1 MELRA
6 NQRQAIEESVRND
19 FENGVHFQ
27 ATGTGKSR
35 IAFEILLRYHIK
47 YPKSNCLWL
56 CEKKSILIHQFDRS
70 KMEYPSIY
78 QQFLVLNFT
87 EQKPKQW
94 VQMVNSSRVWR
105 KPILIVINRT
115 FLTFNERYK
124 ELKLPVH
131 FIIHDECHSIVND
144 STRLFYEYILSKNIT
159 TRVIGFS
166 ATPPLLKKPFLK
178 ILSCYSIADGIR
190 DGIIVPPKM
199 GWIRHMERRTLDS
212 TELVEVVR
220 KSFEDLIYQKVIVWC
235 GRIRECLVYAQLFK
249 EHFGNEYL
257 ISVDTS
263 KGHFEYE
270 SYRHFEQRK
279 EKAFLFCANKHR
291 EGSDIPHLDGCLF
304 LDYVSKRYY
313 KTFVQCI
320 GRVLR
325 VDTEKRKTA
334 GFILDVNAK
343 HATEIIERI
352 NMYLHLPSDPFPWKM
367 SSEWLNDQ
375 IQMHR
380 LEMIPSEMICRCPMP
395 WTETE
400 SLLSYIQRKECLH
413 RSTYQRRFQWELS
426 MLEEKGLTGYLL
438 KAVQILLLTPTISH
452 ITRGSCGSSLVC
464 YVLGISHFDP
474 VLYDIQFS
482 RFFNRYRKTLPDIDF
497 DFPYH
502 EREDVFFKM
511 ETQWPNRIA
520 RISNHVYYRDK
531 SAQRYALRQ
540 LYPNRSF
547 ISKEELPRMIQ
558 RLDPQERSELEAL
571 KTRMVETFK
580 HYALHCGGV
589 IYYPDGVPSE
599 LVLQSDKKK
608 RIIPQVTLNKHRV
621 SESQMFKIDILSSR
635 GLTQLCSLYEDRPRI
650 DFESFEIQTP
660 VMDML
665 RRGDNLGITFAES
678 VWIKKAFL
686 LYPPHTLLDIAKCL
700 SIIRPG
706 AKWARLHP
714 DKCTLI
720 YDDDAITY
728 IQSLLHC
735 SEEEADKY
743 RRAFTKRDS
752 EQIAQFQSLI
762 QSRSDSKWI
771 LKQLKQ
777 LSAYSFC
784 KAHALSYAQ
793 LIYALA
799 YTKYYRPKEFWEST
813 LRHCHS
819 MYKKWVHVTEAYVYG
834 VESTSESLS
843 IYSQSFYQKMQLLS
857 VDEQLKQYG
866 FWILRDK
873 TFFPHCYC
881 HSIQDDHQTLCFRG
895 IIASK
900 RYISRTKVAFYIGYD
915 FQQYID
921 CYFENENSSFKHH
934 PPNIIGIEATAVLD
948 NPVTH
953 TYRITEYQ
961 AF

>member
-6 NQRQAIEESVRND
+6 NQRKAIEESVRND

-35 IAFEILLRYHIK
+35 IAFEILLQFHKK
-47 YPKSNCLWL
+47 YPTSNCLWL
-56 CEKKSILIHQFDRS
+56 CEKKSILIHQFDRPN
-70 KMEYPSIY
+70 MEYPSIY
-78 QQFLVLNFT
+78 QQFFVLNFT
-87 EQKPKQW
+87 EKKPKQW
-94 VQMVNSSRVWR
+94 VHIVNSSRAWK

-115 FLTFNERYK
+115 FLTLHERYK
-124 ELKLPVH
+124 HLQLPVH
-131 FIIHDECHSIVND
+131 LIIHDECHSIVNE
-144 STRLFYEYILSKNIT
+144 STRFFYEYILSKDIH

-166 ATPPLLKKPFLK
+166 ATPPLLKEPFVK
-178 ILSCYSIADGIR
+178 ILSRYSIWDGIQ

-199 GWIRHMERRTLDS
+199 GWIQHMERRTLNS

-220 KSFEDLIYQKVIVWC
+220 KSVDDLMYQKIIVWC
-235 GRIRECLVYAQLFK
+235 GRIRECLFYAQLFK
-249 EHFGNEYL
+249 EHFGHEYL

-270 SYRHFEQRK
+270 SYQHFEQRK

-325 VDTEKRKTA
+325 MDAEKRKTG
-334 GFILDVNAK
+334 GFILDLNAK
-343 HATEIIERI
+343 HATEMIERI
-352 NMYLHLPSDPFPWKM
+352 NMYLHLPSDQFPWKI
-367 SSEWLNDQ
+367 SCEWLNDK

-380 LEMIPSEMICRCPMP
+380 LEMKPSEIRPMP
-395 WTETE
+395 FTETE
-400 SLLSYIQRKECLH
+400 SLLSYIQKKECLY
-413 RSTYQRRFQWELS
+413 RPTYQQRFQFELS

-438 KAVQILLLTPTISH
+438 KAVQILLLTPSISH

-482 RFFNRYRKTLPDIDF
+482 RFLNPYRKTLPDIDF

-502 EREDVFFKM
+502 ERDDVFFKM
-511 ETQWPNRIA
+511 ETQWPNQIA
-520 RISNHVYYRDK
+520 RISNHVHYQDK
-531 SAQRYALRQ
+531 SATRYALRQ
-540 LYPNRSF
+540 LNPNRSF

-558 RLDPQERSELEAL
+558 GLDPRERSMFEHM
-571 KTRMVETFK
+571 KTEIYQTFK
-580 HYALHCGGV
+580 HFALHCGGV
-589 IYYPDGVPSE
+589 IYYPDGVPSDL
-599 LVLQSDKKK
+599 LVQNDKKK
-608 RIIPQVTLNKHRV
+608 RIIPQVTLNKYRV
-621 SESQMFKIDILSSR
+621 SESHIFKIDILSSR
-635 GLTQLCSLYEDRPRI
+635 GLTQLCSLYKDRPRI
-650 DFESFEIQTP
+650 DFESFEIETP

-665 RRGDNLGITFAES
+665 RRGDNIGITFAES

-714 DKCTLI
+714 EKCSLI
-720 YDDDAITY
+720 YDDDAITF
-728 IQSLLHC
+728 IQSLLDC

-762 QSRSDSKWI
+762 QSRSDFQWI

-843 IYSQSFYQKMQLLS
+843 IYSQSFYQKMQTLS
-857 VDEQLKQYG
+857 VDEQLKKYG

-881 HSIQDDHQTLCFRG
+881 HSIQDQETLHFRG

-900 RYISRTKVAFYIGYD
+900 RYISRTKLALYIGYD
-915 FQQYID
+915 FQKYID
-921 CYFENENSSFKHH
+921 CYLEN
-934 PPNIIGIEATAVLD
+934 PPLLKKMIGIEATAVLE
-948 NPVTH
+948 NTVTH
-953 TYRITEYQ
+953 TYRITDYQ